1 MKSPVIPAKAGTRFV
16 AAFVLSLGMAHAAPA
31 ADPLQEFVQK
41 VETFSA
47 RFEQEQ
53 KDDQGR
59 VLQRTSGRLWLARPG
74 KFRWSYEKPYEQQIV
89 CDGRTLWQHD
99 PDLDQVMV
107 RPAGATLQGTPA
119 QLLTDRAALEKHF
132 TVENLGTDGGFAHLR
147 LRPKAADS
155 DFQSVEL
162 WLKDGAPQ
170 RMRFE
175 DPLGGASEV
184 RFSEIRTNQPIE
196 PKRFTFTIPKG
207 AEVIQA
213 EGAAGAAGP
222 RGR

>member
-1 MKSPVIPAKAGTRFV
+1 MMRFPAIPAKA
-16 AAFVLSLGMAHAAPA
+16 AIQCLWACLVLSSSALAAAPA
-31 ADPLQEFVQK
+31 ADPLQQFVQK

-59 VLQRTSGRLWLARPG
+59 VLQHSSGRLWLARPG
-74 KFRWSYEKPYEQQIV
+74 KFRWSYEKPYQQEIV
-89 CDGRTLWQHD
+89 CDGQTLWQHD

-132 TVENLGTDGGFAHLR
+132 KVESLGNDGGVAHLR
-147 LRPKAADS
+147 LLPRAKDS
-155 DFQSVEL
+155 DFKSVEL

-170 RMRFE
+170 RMRFD
-175 DPLGGASEV
+175 DPLGGANEV
-184 RFSEIRTNQPIE
+184 RFSDIRTNAPIE
-196 PKRFTFTIPKG
+196 PKHFSFTIPKG

-213 EGAAGAAGP
+213 DGPAG
-222 RGR
+222 R

>member
-1 MKSPVIPAKAGTRFV
+1 MRILAAAFLAWSASV
-16 AAFVLSLGMAHAAPA
+16 AAAPP
-31 ADPLQEFVQK
+31 ADPLQQFVQK
-41 VETFSA
+41 VETLSA

-53 KDDQGR
+53 KDDQGV
-59 VLQRTSGRLWLARPG
+59 VLQRSQGRLWLARPG
-74 KFRWSYEKPYEQQIV
+74 KFHWSYEKPYLQQIV
-89 CDGRTLWQHD
+89 CDGKTLWQYD
-99 PDLDQVMV
+99 PDLAQVMV

-132 TVENLGTDGGFAHLR
+132 TVENLGPDGGFAHLR
-147 LRPKAADS
+147 LRPKAKDS
-155 DFQSVEL
+155 DFKSVEL

-184 RFSEIRTNQPIE
+184 RFSDIRTNAPIE
-196 PKRFTFTIPKG
+196 PKQFTFAIPKG

-213 EGAAGAAGP
+213 EGPAGQ
-222 RGR
+222 